1 MPYGLDG
8 KTAEHVRAAAEHF
21 GQAHNISNVGGWRA
35 KGSVPGSDHPKG
47 LALDFMTRSRSVGD
61 GLAADLI
68 KNASAWNVKYVIWYR
83 QIWHPGRGWK
93 PYSGPSDHTDHVHA
107 SFGDKPG
114 PGTKNPPSKPGGI
127 NPLDPLGVAGAIKA
141 VGDRLGEL
149 GESAAKIGKVA
160 DVATRFFLPTNLVR
174 AASGFAG
181 LMFVLIGIWFLSR
194 EIRNS

>member
-1 MPYGLDG
+1 MPYGLDNRT
-8 KTAEHVRAAAEHF
+8 KEHVRSAAEYF
-21 GQAHNISNVGGWRA
+21 GQSHNISSVGGWRS

-61 GLAADLI
+61 ALAADLI

-83 QIWHPGRGWK
+83 NIWHPGRGWK

-114 PGTKNPPSKPGGI
+114 PGTKEPIKLPGGI
-127 NPLDPLGVAGAIKA
+127 NPLDPLGVAGAIKG

-149 GESAAKIGKVA
+149 GQSAAKIGKVA
-160 DVATRFFLPTNLVR
+160 DLVTRAFLPTNLVR
-174 AASGFAG
+174 GAAGFAG
-181 LMFVLIGIWFLSR
+181 LFFVLIGIWFLSR
-194 EIRNS
+194 EIRNA